1 MVNNRTTVAAYVQYL
16 YFLCRTSLIRCS
28 STVCSE
34 RSFKE
39 SRASLSS
46 VSFPRHRSSISM
58 HSHGFC
64 PVDYLPVYFQAC
76 KGASPV
82 RSSVDFLP
90 TALVV
95 APFAFLAGTLVQIF
109 QRYRW
114 VNLAAW
120 ALSLVGFGLLS
131 TLHADSSTGHWV
143 GYQLISAAQ
152 GLLVSLNR
160 PFSSF
165 LPVRCG

>member
-1 MVNNRTTVAAYVQYL
+1 M
-16 YFLCRTSLIRCS
+16 
-28 STVCSE
+28 
-34 RSFKE
+34 
-39 SRASLSS
+39 
-46 VSFPRHRSSISM
+46 
-58 HSHGFC
+58 
-64 PVDYLPVYFQAC
+64 YFQAC

-131 TLHADSSTGHWV
+131 TLHAVSSTGHWV